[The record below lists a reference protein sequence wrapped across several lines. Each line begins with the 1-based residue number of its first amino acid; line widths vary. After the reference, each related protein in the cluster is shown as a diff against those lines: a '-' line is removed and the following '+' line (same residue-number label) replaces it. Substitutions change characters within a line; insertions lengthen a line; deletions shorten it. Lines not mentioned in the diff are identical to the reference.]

1 MVGLCDWTVLMAE
14 LWIGVVE
21 VLTDPSSGDGD
32 TRAFTSVVT
41 WATSVSTYLAKVA
54 AVFSECRWDVLGSE
68 NVRPVDRE
76 EDFDEEIV
84 EIIEH
89 AKTNPNA
96 CIFSTFH
103 YYPSK
108 PA

>member
-1 MVGLCDWTVLMAE
+1 MAE
-14 LWIGVVE
+14 LWIGVAE

-32 TRAFTSVVT
+32 TRAFTNVIV
-41 WATSVSTYLAKVA
+41 WATSVSTFFAKVTS
-54 AVFSECRWDVLGSE
+54 VFSEYGWTVLGTE
-68 NVRPVDRE
+68 NVRPVGLE
-76 EDFDEEIV
+76 VNFDEEIT
-84 EIIEH
+84 EIIER

-96 CIFSTFH
+96 CIFATLH